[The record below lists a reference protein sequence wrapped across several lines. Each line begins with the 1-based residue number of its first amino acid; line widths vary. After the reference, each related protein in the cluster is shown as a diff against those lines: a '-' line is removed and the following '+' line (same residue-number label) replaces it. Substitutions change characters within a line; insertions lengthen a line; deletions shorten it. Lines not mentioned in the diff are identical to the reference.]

1 MFVREENNSNNNST
15 KLVEGLKSYL
25 QDTLQSTQLAKHLQ
39 YFSTGISIQCLA
51 EINSRSHFLT
61 SLRYRWGLLVWFAFE
76 VGVLKAR
83 GQPAVP
89 LPGFI
94 NCLISAVRNRKLC
107 SEQGNT
113 RRVAGSHV
121 SEGTG
126 RSVSL
131 AVTRETRLPLRQGRT
146 DGRRRKHRVQPC
158 FSPTDSKQRENSRP
172 HAEMAPRHSN
182 SFCGTP
188 LKASI
193 GFPPSLLVIYFLL
206 KKRAL
211 YGSQFQLLPA
221 WASCQINST

>member
-51 EINSRSHFLT
+51 EINSRSHFWT
-61 SLRYRWGLLVWFAFE
+61 NLRHRWGLLVWFAFE

-83 GQPAVP
+83 EQLAVP

-113 RRVAGSHV
+113 RRVVTSAKEREGQCRWLLHV
-121 SEGTG
+121 QQDCL
-126 RSVSL
+126 SVRDTQMD
-131 AVTRETRLPLRQGRT
+131 A
-146 DGRRRKHRVQPC
+146 DGNTVQSW
-158 FSPTDSKQRENSRP
+158 FSPTDSTQRENSRP
-172 HAEMAPRHSN
+172 HAEMAPWHSN
-182 SFCGTP
+182 S
-188 LKASI
+188 LKVST
-193 GFPPSLLVIYFLL
+193 GCPPTLLMKYFLL
-206 KKRAL
+206 KQHAL
-211 YGSQFQLLPA
+211 YGSQFQLVPA
-221 WASCQINST
+221 WASCQVNNT

>member
-51 EINSRSHFLT
+51 EINSRSHFWT
-61 SLRYRWGLLVWFAFE
+61 NLRHRWGLLVWFAFE

-83 GQPAVP
+83 EQLAVP

-113 RRVAGSHV
+113 RRVVTSAKGREGQCRWLLHVQQDCLSVRDTQMDADGNTECSRDSHPQ
-121 SEGTG
+121 TPRRG
-126 RSVSL
+126 RIHDP
-131 AVTRETRLPLRQGRT
+131 TLRWLRGIQT
-146 DGRRRKHRVQPC
+146 V
-158 FSPTDSKQRENSRP
+158 
-172 HAEMAPRHSN
+172 
-182 SFCGTP
+182 
-188 LKASI
+188 
-193 GFPPSLLVIYFLL
+193 
-206 KKRAL
+206 
-211 YGSQFQLLPA
+211 
-221 WASCQINST
+221 